1 MSILLQI
8 TLILVAAL
16 LIVPIT
22 RYLKLPAVLG
32 YLLTGLVLGSETLN
46 LVTDPQLRS
55 MLMQISILSLL
66 FWAGLQLRPQR
77 FIQMPHSA
85 WISLLHWSWG
95 QAPF

>member
-32 YLLTGLVLGSETLN
+32 YLLTGLVLGSERQAFLN
-46 LVTDPQLRS
+46 EVKPGCRSTRTELV
-55 MLMQISILSLL
+55 
-66 FWAGLQLRPQR
+66 LQAAIRK
-77 FIQMPHSA
+77 
-85 WISLLHWSWG
+85 
-95 QAPF
+95 